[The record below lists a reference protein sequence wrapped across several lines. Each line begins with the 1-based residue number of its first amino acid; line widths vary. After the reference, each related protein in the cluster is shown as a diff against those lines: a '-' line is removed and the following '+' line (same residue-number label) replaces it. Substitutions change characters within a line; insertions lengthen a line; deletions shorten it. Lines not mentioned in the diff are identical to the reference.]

1 MFSVFFVFFFKQKTS
16 YELLIIDWI
25 SDVCSSD
32 LVERRAI
39 TPRSPPGQGGHQQS
53 RAHAD
58 GDDHAA
64 RWCPARHQRPAPAA
78 SRAGPSTSASSSR
91 NRADSS
97 TPVDTSPYH
106 AASKRSVASRS
117 EEHTSALQSLMRT
130 SYDVFRLKK
139 KTSTHMNSL
148 HYCAHILQTYAKD

>member
-106 AASKRSVASRS
+106 AASKRSVASVIGTAAWGS
-117 EEHTSALQSLMRT
+117 PSATSAAYSRAVRPAWSGLTPRDRKST
-130 SYDVFRLKK
+130 RL
-139 KTSTHMNSL
+139 
-148 HYCAHILQTYAKD
+148 